1 MTDADMNNA
10 DISSAREA
18 AGAFALVTP
27 IRAIA
32 PLGRGL
38 INDTY
43 LVTDG
48 TGARTVLQRINRRA
62 FPRPE
67 WILENLRS
75 LLAHVESRTTTL
87 RLPAIVPA
95 HDGRDWF
102 IDADDGFWR
111 MLGYVADSVTHD
123 RLVNTSQ
130 AGEVG
135 SALGRFHAL
144 VRDLPT
150 ERLHVT
156 RGGFHQTPLYFAR
169 YREALAGASPSDSP
183 ALRFCTGFADSR
195 ESIVGILEDAK
206 RQGVLT
212 LRVVHGDPKIDNILF
227 DAASDRAISLIDLD
241 TVQAGLLHYD
251 VGDCLRSACN
261 VAGESPRSAAEAKF
275 DLALCEALLA
285 RYLAE
290 TAGFLTP
297 ADIRFLPE
305 AIRLIPFELGLRFL
319 ADHLNGNVYFK
330 VQWPEQNLLRA
341 ETQFRLTESIETQL
355 PAIRTIISDC
365 IARA

>member
-206 RQGVLT
+206 RQGVL
-212 LRVVHGDPKIDNILF
+212 I
-227 DAASDRAISLIDLD
+227 
-241 TVQAGLLHYD
+241 QAGLLHYD